1 MGTRRAPA
9 WERIRATR
17 PAIYYRNHH
26 LRWSD
31 TDMDDLRDSFSK
43 LKKCV
48 KRRLKGSKRKTDE
61 QGAGER
67 EERADASGSL
77 PQPEAGVVTGG
88 SREQGGR
95 GSGVGNESVES
106 DAAADENGSD
116 WKSIVSS
123 TAKSLLRGVRDSADA
138 FPPLKSV
145 AGGLC
150 FILENYEV

>member
-1 MGTRRAPA
+1 
-9 WERIRATR
+9 
-17 PAIYYRNHH
+17 
-26 LRWSD
+26 
-31 TDMDDLRDSFSK
+31 MDDLRDSFSR
-43 LKKCV
+43 LKKGV
-48 KRRLKGSKRKTDE
+48 KRRLKGSKRKTDKPA
-61 QGAGER
+61 AGKR
-67 EERADASGSL
+67 EERVDASGSF
-77 PQPEAGVVTGG
+77 PQPEDSAVTGG
-88 SREQGGR
+88 SCEQGGP